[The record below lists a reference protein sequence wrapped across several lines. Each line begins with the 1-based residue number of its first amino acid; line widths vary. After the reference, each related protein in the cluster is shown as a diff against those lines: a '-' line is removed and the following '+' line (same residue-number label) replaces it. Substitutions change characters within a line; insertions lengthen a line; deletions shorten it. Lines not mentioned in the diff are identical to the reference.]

1 MVGAERDVEMQM
13 NRGNIDRG
21 MRRKGRDGFAGKQ
34 INNKQNDS
42 GTTLEGEAALLEEEN
57 GGGRSAEGGKEEG
70 CTRCTG

>member
-1 MVGAERDVEMQM
+1 M
-13 NRGNIDRG
+13 NGGNIDRG
-21 MRRKGRDGFAGKQ
+21 MRRKGRDGFADEQ

-57 GGGRSAEGGKEEG
+57 GGGRSAEGGEEEG

>member
-1 MVGAERDVEMQM
+1 M

-42 GTTLEGEAALLEEEN
+42 RTTLEGEAALLEGGERRWEERRGR
-57 GGGRSAEGGKEEG
+57 GGGGLYTLHRL
-70 CTRCTG
+70 TGDG